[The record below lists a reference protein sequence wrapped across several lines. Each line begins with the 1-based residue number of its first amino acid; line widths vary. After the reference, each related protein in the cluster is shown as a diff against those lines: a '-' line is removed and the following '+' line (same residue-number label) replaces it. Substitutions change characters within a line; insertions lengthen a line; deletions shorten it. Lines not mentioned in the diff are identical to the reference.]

1 LAGIVRNCGILGRDL
16 PVCQWRH
23 TGIRVDPP
31 EKREVLMRKRS
42 ISVAVAGTVIAL
54 GALAGVGGMVVGGT
68 QERTAPLPV
77 SAAPATLEMF
87 MYSTPGAS
95 DDLVVS

>member
-1 LAGIVRNCGILGRDL
+1 MGR
-16 PVCQWRH
+16 
-23 TGIRVDPP
+23 
-31 EKREVLMRKRS
+31 RS
-42 ISVAVAGTVIAL
+42 IAMGTVGTIVTL

-77 SAAPATLEMF
+77 SAAPASVAAAPATLEMF